1 MLNHRQV
8 EVRVSHTL
16 LVLTS
21 YAHISM
27 TGSLLKN
34 KHPLTAHELAIHDL
48 SGLARCA
55 IFHAISKLHERS
67 PRFSLESSS
76 ESETTA
82 SSAEAAYS
90 VLTFYGRTPELLDLL
105 HDVVGEFEKINIY
118 SHDEAEHLLESE

>member
-16 LVLTS
+16 LLTS

-34 KHPLTAHELAIHDL
+34 KNPLTAHELAIRDL

-55 IFHAISKLHERS
+55 IFRAVSKLHERT
-67 PRFSLESSS
+67 LESSS

>member
-1 MLNHRQV
+1 MMNHRQV
-8 EVRVSHTL
+8 EARVSHAL
-16 LVLTS
+16 LLTS

-27 TGSLLKN
+27 AGSLL
-34 KHPLTAHELAIHDL
+34 KHPLTAYELAIRDL
-48 SGLARCA
+48 SSLARCA
-55 IFHAISKLHERS
+55 IFRAVSKLHERS

>member
-16 LVLTS
+16 LLTS

-34 KHPLTAHELAIHDL
+34 KNPLTAHELAIRDL
-48 SGLARCA
+48 SSLARCA
-55 IFHAISKLHERS
+55 IFRAVSKLHERS
-67 PRFSLESSS
+67 PRFSLELSS

>member
-16 LVLTS
+16 LLTS

-34 KHPLTAHELAIHDL
+34 KNPLTAHELAIRDL

-55 IFHAISKLHERS
+55 IFCAVSKLHERT
-67 PRFSLESSS
+67 LESSS

-82 SSAEAAYS
+82 SSVEAAYS

-118 SHDEAEHLLESE
+118 SHDEAERLLESE

>member
-1 MLNHRQV
+1 MLNHCQV

-16 LVLTS
+16 LLMS

-34 KHPLTAHELAIHDL
+34 KNPLTAHELAIRDL

-55 IFHAISKLHERS
+55 IFRAVSKLHERT
-67 PRFSLESSS
+67 LESSS

>member
-1 MLNHRQV
+1 MMNHLQI
-8 EVRVSHTL
+8 EAKVSHTL
-16 LVLTS
+16 LVMS

-27 TGSLLKN
+27 TVHCF
-34 KHPLTAHELAIHDL
+34 KHPLTAHELAIRDL
-48 SGLARCA
+48 GSLARCA
-55 IFHAISKLHERS
+55 IFRAVSKLHERS

-105 HDVVGEFEKINIY
+105 HDVIGEFEKINIY
-118 SHDEAEHLLESE
+118 SHDEAERLLESE